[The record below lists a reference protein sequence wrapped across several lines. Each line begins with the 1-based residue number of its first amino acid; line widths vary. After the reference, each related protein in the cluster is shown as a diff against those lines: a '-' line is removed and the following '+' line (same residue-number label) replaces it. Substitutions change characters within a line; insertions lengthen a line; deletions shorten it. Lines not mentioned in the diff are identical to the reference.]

1 MKRIATLLS
10 IVGIMTFLM
19 ISCQKESDSS
29 NAVLIIKTSASTTL
43 KTAAVGT
50 STASKSAAG
59 DFSEIVL
66 ETFFINIKDIEL
78 EFDESYNGSNV
89 NHDSYDD
96 DDDDFDDDFDD
107 DKGVSD
113 DDDDDDIYDDLEFEG
128 PYLVDIM
135 SPEVLNGMVLDS
147 YSIPNATYDEIEFEL
162 SPYHR
167 TDNDEMLGRS
177 IYITGTINE
186 IPFKLWTNKVKEIEI
201 EFDDDRSINLTNE
214 NIRLY
219 IEVSLEKVKSNLQAM
234 NLSSAA
240 DRDGDGCIEIGND
253 DQDGNQAL
261 SGSLIYTIAGCFNL
275 DDDEDDDDDDDDD

>member
-1 MKRIATLLS
+1 MKRIAALLS
-10 IVGIMTFLM
+10 IVGIITFLM
-19 ISCQKESDSS
+19 ISCKKESDSS
-29 NAVLIIKTSASTTL
+29 NAVLIIKASASTTL

-50 STASKSAAG
+50 STSSKSAAG

-78 EFDESYNGSNV
+78 EFDESYNGSNG
-89 NHDSYDD
+89 NHDFDD
-96 DDDDFDDDFDD
+96 DDDDDIDD

-113 DDDDDDIYDDLEFEG
+113 DDDDDDDDDDIYDDLEFDG
-128 PYLVDIM
+128 PYLVDII

-162 SPYHR
+162 SPYHG

-186 IPFKLWTNKVKEIEI
+186 TPFKLWTNKVKEIEI

-240 DRDGDGCIEIGND
+240 DRNGDGCIEIGND
-253 DQDGNQAL
+253 DQDGNQSL
-261 SGSLIYTIAGCFNL
+261 SGSLIYAIAGCFNL
-275 DDDEDDDDDDDDD
+275 DDDEEDDDDDDKD